1 MQSMDVT
8 KCVVKELYAKVPL
21 RLLLAEYDCSVL
33 WGHCR
38 KNSWKNWQGS
48 GGDQPYFVAESYLAY
63 KHVDEGHAGAV
74 LLAAPFLAALSL
86 LRDMKSL
93 VPFSLLANIATV
105 AGLGVVVVEAGARI
119 ASHGIHPNLP
129 VFHW

>member
-1 MQSMDVT
+1 MTVQSYGDIVEKIVGPTGKEVAETSLMLVLLGIC
-8 KCVVKELYAKVPL
+8 CVIF
-21 RLLLAEYDCSVL
+21 
-33 WGHCR
+33 
-38 KNSWKNWQGS
+38 N
-48 GGDQPYFVAESYLAY
+48 FVAESYLAY